1 MSDLQWMSLTLCL
14 VGVIP
19 VGNFSINDT
28 FFSLICPYSET
39 PASLK
44 TPSPS
49 QGFQILRQ
57 QTTSIHNWY
66 FYNAHSGHFKCLHSW
81 FPTANK
87 TKTCKQTKSHRSTWA
102 KTTCHF
108 PRITEFQSST
118 NPSFDKIRGKG
129 TYMHFPISCLLKLL
143 NSIQN
148 LPRPNLFLPSASE
161 CSLKSWKR
169 HFMKV
174 NWGQPLL
181 KRSHKYC

>member
-28 FFSLICPYSET
+28 FFSLICPYAET

-87 TKTCKQTKSHRSTWA
+87 TKTCKQKATGQRELKL
-102 KTTCHF
+102 
-108 PRITEFQSST
+108 PV
-118 NPSFDKIRGKG
+118 
-129 TYMHFPISCLLKLL
+129 ISPGLL
-143 NSIQN
+143 NSRAPQI
-148 LPRPNLFLPSASE
+148 LHLTRSE
-161 CSLKSWKR
+161 E
-169 HFMKV
+169 KV
-174 NWGQPLL
+174 PTCIFQLVV
-181 KRSHKYC
+181 C